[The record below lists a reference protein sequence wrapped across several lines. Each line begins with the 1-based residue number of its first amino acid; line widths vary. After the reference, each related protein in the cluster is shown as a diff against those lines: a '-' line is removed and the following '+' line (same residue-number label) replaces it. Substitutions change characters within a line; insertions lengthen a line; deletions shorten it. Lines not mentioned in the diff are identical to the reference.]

1 MKKMGKNKL
10 ARFAENKTL
19 PNVFQPTRD
28 EALDNY
34 PLKGKW
40 RTEVFKNQNPIVLEL
55 GCGKGEYSVGL
66 AKSFPDKN
74 FIGIDIKGA
83 RFWFGAKEAV
93 EKKLNNVAFLRT
105 QIELV
110 DCFFDHDE
118 VDEIWITFPDPQ
130 IKYRRTKHR
139 MTHPDFLDRYKKIL
153 KKDGIVH
160 LKTDSEFLHGY
171 TLGLLQGQG
180 HEIISAHHDIYGAP
194 EYEPGT
200 PLLRE
205 IKTYYEGLFSA
216 KGKTI
221 TYLKFRIK

>member
-1 MKKMGKNKL
+1 MGKNKL

-19 PNVFQPTRD
+19 PNVFQPTRE
-28 EALDNY
+28 EALDNFH
-34 PLKGKW
+34 LKGKW
-40 RTEVFKNQNPIVLEL
+40 RSEVFKNQNPIVLEL

-66 AKSFPDKN
+66 AKSFPEKN

-83 RFWFGAKEAV
+83 RFWFGAKEAI
-93 EKKLNNVAFLRT
+93 ENNLNNAAFLRT

-110 DCFFDHDE
+110 DCFFDRDE

-139 MTHPDFLDRYKKIL
+139 MTHPDFLERYKKIL
-153 KKDGIVH
+153 KKDGIMH

-171 TLGLLQGQG
+171 TLGLLQGAG

-221 TYLKFRIK
+221 TYIKFRIK

>member
-1 MKKMGKNKL
+1 MGKNKL

-28 EALDNY
+28 EALNNFH
-34 PLKGKW
+34 LKGKW
-40 RTEVFKNQNPIVLEL
+40 RSEVFKNQNPIVLEL

-66 AKSFPDKN
+66 AKAFPEKN

-83 RFWFGAKEAV
+83 RFWFGAKEAI
-93 EKKLNNVAFLRT
+93 ENNLNNAAFLRT

-110 DCFFDHDE
+110 DCFFDRDE

-139 MTHPDFLDRYKKIL
+139 MTHPDFLERYKKIL
-153 KKDGIVH
+153 KKDGIMH

-171 TLGLLQGQG
+171 TLGLLQGAG

-221 TYLKFRIK
+221 TYIKFRIN

>member
-1 MKKMGKNKL
+1 MGKNKL

-28 EALDNY
+28 EALNNFH
-34 PLKGKW
+34 LKGKW
-40 RTEVFKNQNPIVLEL
+40 RSEVFKNQNPIVLEL

-66 AKSFPDKN
+66 AKAFPEKN

-83 RFWFGAKEAV
+83 RFWFGAKEAI
-93 EKKLNNVAFLRT
+93 ENNLNNAVFLRT

-110 DCFFDHDE
+110 DCFFDRDE

-139 MTHPDFLDRYKKIL
+139 MTHPDFLERYKKIL
-153 KKDGIVH
+153 KKDGIMH

-171 TLGLLQGQG
+171 TLGLLQGAG

-221 TYLKFRIK
+221 TYIKFRIK

>member
-1 MKKMGKNKL
+1 MGKNKL
-10 ARFAENKTL
+10 ARFAENKIL

-28 EALDNY
+28 EALDHY

-66 AKSFPDKN
+66 AKSFPEKN

-83 RFWFGAKEAV
+83 RFWFGAKEAH
-93 EKKLNNVAFLRT
+93 EKNLNNAAFLRT

-110 DCFFDHDE
+110 DCFFDQDE

-153 KKDGIVH
+153 KKNGIVH

-205 IKTYYEGLFSA
+205 VKTYYEGLFSA

>member
-1 MKKMGKNKL
+1 MGKNKI
-10 ARFAENKTL
+10 ARFEENKIL
-19 PNVFQPTRD
+19 PNVIQPTRE
-28 EALDNY
+28 EALNQFH
-34 PLKGKW
+34 LKGKW
-40 RTEVFKNQNPIVLEL
+40 KKEIFINENPIVLEL

-66 AKSFPDKN
+66 AKSFPEKN

-93 EKKLNNVAFLRT
+93 ENNINNVAFLRT

-110 DCFFDHDE
+110 DYFFEENE

-139 MTHPDFLDRYKKIL
+139 LTHPDFLNRYKKIL
-153 KKDGIVH
+153 KPGGIIH

-171 TLGLLQGQG
+171 TLGLLQGLG
-180 HEIISAHHDIYGAP
+180 YEILTAHHDIYGAP
-194 EYEPGT
+194 EYEPNT

-205 IKTYYEGLFSA
+205 VRTYYEELFSA

-221 TYLKFRIK
+221 TYIKFRIH

>member
-1 MKKMGKNKL
+1 MGKNKL

-19 PNVFQPTRD
+19 PNVFQPTRE
-28 EALDNY
+28 EALNNY

-40 RTEVFKNQNPIVLEL
+40 RSEVFKNHNPIVLEL

-66 AKSFPDKN
+66 AQSFPDKN

-139 MTHPDFLDRYKKIL
+139 MTHPDFLERYKKIL

-205 IKTYYEGLFSA
+205 IRTYYEGLFSA

-221 TYLKFRIK
+221 TYIKFKIK

>member
-1 MKKMGKNKL
+1 MGKNKL
-10 ARFAENKTL
+10 ARFAENRTL
-19 PNVFQPTRD
+19 PNVFQPTRE
-28 EALDNY
+28 EALNNFY
-34 PLKGKW
+34 LKGKW
-40 RTEVFKNQNPIVLEL
+40 RSEVFKNQNPLVLEL

-66 AKSFPDKN
+66 AKAFPEKN

-83 RFWFGAKEAV
+83 RFWFGAKEAIN
-93 EKKLNNVAFLRT
+93 EGITTVAFLRT
-105 QIELV
+105 QIELI
-110 DCFFDHDE
+110 DCFFEKDE

-139 MTHPDFLDRYKKIL
+139 MTHPDFLERYKKIL
-153 KKDGIVH
+153 KKDGMIH

-171 TLGLLQGQG
+171 TLGLLQGAG
-180 HEIISAHHDIYGAP
+180 HDIITAHHDIYGAP
-194 EYEPGT
+194 EYDPGT

-221 TYLKFRIK
+221 TYIKFRIK

>member
-1 MKKMGKNKL
+1 MGKNKL
-10 ARFAENKTL
+10 ARFAENKIL

-66 AKSFPDKN
+66 AKSFPNKN

-93 EKKLNNVAFLRT
+93 EKNLNNVAFLRT

-130 IKYRRTKHR
+130 VKYRRTKHR

>member
-1 MKKMGKNKL
+1 MGKKNKL
-10 ARFAENKTL
+10 ARFAENKIL
-19 PNVFQPTRD
+19 PNVLQPTRD
-28 EALDNY
+28 EALQGFY
-34 PLKGKW
+34 LKGRW
-40 RTEVFKNQNPIVLEL
+40 HEAFFKNDNPIVLEL

-66 AKSFPDKN
+66 AKAFPEKN

-83 RFWFGAKEAV
+83 RFWFGAKEAHTSGM
-93 EKKLNNVAFLRT
+93 NNVAFLRT
-105 QIELV
+105 QVELI
-110 DCFFDHDE
+110 DQFFDKDE

-139 MTHPDFLDRYKKIL
+139 MTHPDFLERYKKIL
-153 KKDGIVH
+153 KPGGVIH

-171 TLGLLQGQG
+171 TLGLLQGSG
-180 HEIISAHHDIYGAP
+180 HEIVTAHHDIYGAP

-205 IKTYYEGLFSA
+205 VRTYYEELFSA

-221 TYLKFRIK
+221 TYIKFRIG